1 MARVLSAVI
10 YALLLTSCAP
20 LNQRISESG
29 IPYASKKGLAS
40 YMQGL
45 YAQESGQPERAF
57 REFGIA
63 YELDPSPRILDQ
75 LFGVAVQL
83 DRLEDLLPIF
93 DEVLEHNPNH
103 LDLLF
108 LQGELRTRY
117 GPLSEAIRRY
127 MEAQHRDPNDSRIS
141 FALGQIY
148 RIKGN
153 NEEAEKEFQKTLVLN
168 PNSVE
173 AMIQLAVVWDE
184 NEHTDKAVELLK
196 KAMKID
202 PTHLGGV
209 RTLGRMLEKEKE
221 YSEVEIIFKSF
232 IDKSPSEP
240 AVRKDLANFY
250 FRRNQWAAA
259 ELQYREMVRSGF
271 RSMGILEGLGLSLLH
286 QNQAERALVVFD
298 AALKQYP
305 SESILLLHKIQALI
319 ELKRYNEAATGLELF
334 LSKEE
339 GASPNLWRQLGMLQY
354 QQGKATAA
362 VSSFRQAYE
371 QDPEDPE
378 AAYFWG
384 TASALNDN
392 NEEALRAFRVV
403 LRLKPDHEGAAFQM
417 GVVLEKMGDT
427 KGAVTAFRDVIRLNP
442 ENGDAYNYIG
452 YTYAESGNNLD
463 EAEALVRRAL
473 ALAPKNS
480 AYMDSLGWIQF
491 QRAHYAEAVKSL
503 EQAILWAEE
512 SGSEDAVLY
521 DHLGSAQYLSGN
533 PEEARI
539 QWQRAL
545 DLSPEDE
552 SLRRK
557 VEDGIP

>member
-1 MARVLSAVI
+1 MARVLSVVI

-20 LNQRISESG
+20 LQKRISVAG
-29 IPYASKKGLAS
+29 IPYASRGGLAA

-57 REFGIA
+57 REFGKA

-93 DEVLEHNPNH
+93 DEVLDRHPNH

-127 MEAQHRDPNDSRIS
+127 IKAQHLDPKDSRIS

-148 RIKGN
+148 RIQGN
-153 NEEAEKEFQKTLVLN
+153 NGEAEKEFQKTLLLN
-168 PNSVE
+168 PNSAD
-173 AMIQLAVVWDE
+173 AMVQLAIVWDE
-184 NEHTDKAVELLK
+184 NENTDKAVALLK
-196 KAMKID
+196 KAIKSD
-202 PTHLGGV
+202 PNHLGGV
-209 RTLGRMLEKEKE
+209 RTLGRMLEKEKK
-221 YSEVEIIFKSF
+221 YLEVENIYKSF
-232 IDKSPSEP
+232 ISKLPSDP
-240 AVRKDLANFY
+240 AIRKDLADFY
-250 FRRNQWAAA
+250 LRRNQWAAA
-259 ELQYREMVRSGF
+259 ELQYRDMIRDGF
-271 RSMGILEGLGLSLLH
+271 RNMGIMEGLGLSLLH
-286 QNQAERALVVFD
+286 QKQAESALAVFES
-298 AALKQYP
+298 ALKQYP

-319 ELKRYNEAATGLELF
+319 ELLRYNEAAEGLEVF
-334 LSKEE
+334 LSKEA

-354 QQGKATAA
+354 QQGKVTAA

-371 QDPEDPE
+371 QNPKNPE

-384 TASALNDN
+384 TAAALNDKN
-392 NEEALRAFRVV
+392 KEALRAFRVV
-403 LRLKPDHEGAAFQM
+403 LKLKPDHEGAAFQM
-417 GVVLEKMGDT
+417 GVVLEKLGDT

-442 ENGDAYNYIG
+442 DNGDAYNYIG
-452 YTYAESGNNLD
+452 YTYAEAGDNLD
-463 EAEALVRRAL
+463 EAEDLVRRAL
-473 ALAPKNS
+473 ALSPKNS

-533 PEEARI
+533 PEEAKI

-545 DLSPEDE
+545 DLSPGDDG
-552 SLRRK
+552 LRRK
-557 VEDGIP
+557 VEAGIP